1 MSLIFSFSEMANKSD
16 NKSRRWRAMSS
27 TIVPDWQCKSDSL
40 MSRNIFC
47 KISFTSLTLI
57 RLQEQNQQKSIF
69 ASKSKSSALLLKK
82 RVVRG
87 GGGIILKKKAAKI
100 MARGAPPIFTST
112 FYSRLNGNPI
122 CWFKLVENIKFFVP

>member
-1 MSLIFSFSEMANKSD
+1 
-16 NKSRRWRAMSS
+16 
-27 TIVPDWQCKSDSL
+27 

-69 ASKSKSSALLLKK
+69 ANKSKSSALLLKK
-82 RVVRG
+82 RVMRG
-87 GGGIILKKKAAKI
+87 GDVIILKKKAAKI